1 MASKINFQDVGAF
14 ALLGGICKMA
24 QACAKNSSLYERHR
38 IPIMKTMNL
47 SGAFFHATALYYF
60 SHPQLKNHA
69 TFYNLTGIIW
79 TIGGSIVQLGVGE
92 KGRTHPIFSI
102 AHVSIEMIVLGALI
116 ASSIGV
122 IVSKEHR
129 SVCLA
134 ATFMQTPYWALKF
147 YAEVPHFYERP
158 ILRTL
163 KMPAALQEMTE
174 ENVLYLNREGLVDR
188 VLDVICADIPNN
200 NLLLAGNPGS
210 GKTTLL
216 AFLSAQIRKGNL
228 PDLEGFRVFETT
240 GPDIIAGARHV
251 GDKEERINEIFTFL
265 KGIKEKTILFID
277 EIWQLI
283 GTGIGERGTTDI
295 AGILLKKLED
305 RKVIVVGA
313 TTPTEGMVLLRNKA
327 FVDRFQLQSMPPMS
341 QQQRVQIMDAHI
353 QKYQEK
359 GISIPNEYA
368 SAIVEMNMKKN
379 ASLRK
384 DVEVLGVI
392 AARMKRK
399 GISAEQAAQEREY
412 SFAR

>member
-1 MASKINFQDVGAF
+1 
-14 ALLGGICKMA
+14 
-24 QACAKNSSLYERHR
+24 
-38 IPIMKTMNL
+38 
-47 SGAFFHATALYYF
+47 
-60 SHPQLKNHA
+60 
-69 TFYNLTGIIW
+69 
-79 TIGGSIVQLGVGE
+79 
-92 KGRTHPIFSI
+92 
-102 AHVSIEMIVLGALI
+102 
-116 ASSIGV
+116 
-122 IVSKEHR
+122 
-129 SVCLA
+129 
-134 ATFMQTPYWALKF
+134 
-147 YAEVPHFYERP
+147 
-158 ILRTL
+158 
-163 KMPAALQEMTE
+163 MPAALQEMTE

-283 GTGIGERGTTDI
+283 GTGIGELGTTDI
-295 AGILLKKLED
+295 AGVLLKKLED
-305 RKVIVVGA
+305 RKVIVIGA
-313 TTPTEGMVLLRNKA
+313 TTPKEGMLLLRNKA

-341 QQQRVQIMDAHI
+341 QQQRVQIMNAHI

-359 GISIPNEYA
+359 GISIPNKYA

-399 GISAEQAAQEREY
+399 GISADQAAQEREY
-412 SFAR
+412 PFAR